1 MSAKPEP
8 FWIARL
14 AAGHAARL
22 RNPGESVEDYRIA
35 MGWDKPRVDLT
46 DEQIH
51 SLWVL
56 NGGSLNGNNYVAF
69 ARAVLAEASIHKS
82 EPFTPLNGAGEAAAT
97 HYVNEHG
104 EAEQLFDCEG
114 ITLESNKPFAFKCCD
129 CGLTHHMVIVSE
141 DCKPVGFA
149 VKRVAPT
156 STAASGVAVVCH
168 QPFRTEGTDA
178 LLAAARVVLAH
189 LDEGVR
195 PDSEAI
201 EKLRDA
207 VQDANSFHLTEPSG
221 KESQAAR

>member
-156 STAASGVAVVCH
+156 STAASGVEVHAAID
-168 QPFRTEGTDA
+168 RAMLERAAKNGS
-178 LLAAARVVLAH
+178 AAAVKALAR
-189 LDEGVR
+189 GVNA
-195 PDSEAI
+195 PDGEQP
-201 EKLRDA
+201 K
-207 VQDANSFHLTEPSG
+207 
-221 KESQAAR
+221 